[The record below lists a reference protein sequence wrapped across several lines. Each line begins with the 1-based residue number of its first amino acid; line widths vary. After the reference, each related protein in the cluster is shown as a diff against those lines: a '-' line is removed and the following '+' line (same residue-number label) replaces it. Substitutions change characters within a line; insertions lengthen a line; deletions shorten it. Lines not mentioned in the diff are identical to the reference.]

1 MAAIAIDLA
10 FAGQRLSADDCK
22 LQQEAAEFGES
33 VEVNVSGILPS
44 SLFATLRDGTTY

>member
-10 FAGQRLSADDCK
+10 FAGQRLGADDCK

-33 VEVNVSGILPS
+33 VEVDFPVSCLVPS
-44 SLFATLRDGTTY
+44 SLHFAMT